1 MKHVHHLHHLIDD
14 QKFKFVPDLGEIGH
28 FEVAREDENM
38 SKRETTTIEKGETSP
53 HGTGSK
59 FVSRKNA
66 LNVDRTEEGKN
77 DGNGK

>member
-1 MKHVHHLHHLIDD
+1 MRYIHHLVDS
-14 QKFKFVPDLGEIGH
+14 QKFRFVPDLGEIGH
-28 FEVAREDENM
+28 YVFAREGEDM